1 METILHAFYD
11 FQIYF
16 ETLALVGINDGLLN
30 VVLVSCIDWLKLAM
44 RTVDKDAFT
53 CLMVLIWN
61 LWNERNNA
69 FLEGRIMTSHLILDR
84 VKGLHE
90 MFRVYNLIHK
100 PMILSRSQQVGWRP
114 LDGRTL
120 KVEAKNIIC
129 ELRLAHSMGSRHAM
143 IESGCEM

>member
-1 METILHAFYD
+1 METILYALCD
-11 FQIYF
+11 FQISF

-69 FLEGRIMTSHLILDR
+69 ILKGRITTPHLILDR
-84 VKGLHE
+84 VRGLHE
-90 MFRVYNLIHK
+90 VFRAHNLIHE

-114 LDGRTL
+114 FDGRT
-120 KVEAKNIIC
+120 
-129 ELRLAHSMGSRHAM
+129 S
-143 IESGCEM
+143 